1 MQPKY
6 ASAFAQKG
14 TKNLMDASLAY
25 LSGPDAFFPIRIEKS
40 PRMKGRYILIKLT
53 MGMLNTSMIGK
64 RYTQGKLHPKW
75 LMTQI
80 LMDRKRRGVWREI
93 WRRVAIRR
101 NASCLRSGGRCI
113 FSHTFQRNPLTGD
126 WFDAIIFPVVTECTR
141 DFHGPL
147 AQLVRASGS

>member
-6 ASAFAQKG
+6 ASAFCTKKG
-14 TKNLMDASLAY
+14 KKSYGCRPCLFIRTRRLFPNPHWKIAEHEREVHSDKVNNGNVEHKHDREEIYPGEAPSEMVNDPDFNGQEKAGSLAGDRAACCY
-25 LSGPDAFFPIRIEKS
+25 SQ
-40 PRMKGRYILIKLT
+40 
-53 MGMLNTSMIGK
+53 NTS
-64 RYTQGKLHPKW
+64 Y
-75 LMTQI
+75 
-80 LMDRKRRGVWREI
+80 
-93 WRRVAIRR
+93 
-101 NASCLRSGGRCI
+101 LRSGGRCI

>member
-6 ASAFAQKG
+6 ASAFAQKRA
-14 TKNLMDASLAY
+14 KNLMDASLAY

-40 PRMKGRYILIKLT
+40 PSMKGRYILIKLT

-80 LMDRKRRGVWREI
+80 LMDRKRRGVWQEI
-93 WRRVAIRR
+93 GRRVAIRK
-101 NASCLRSGGRCI
+101 
-113 FSHTFQRNPLTGD
+113 TQ
-126 WFDAIIFPVVTECTR
+126 AI
-141 DFHGPL
+141 
-147 AQLVRASGS
+147 